1 LLFAARHHE
10 ECNCSAKNGEFVPSL
25 QVRAISP
32 RSDPART
39 ISYNAPAKSPKY
51 RFDRIASEAFWT
63 RDEAG
68 AE

>member
-1 LLFAARHHE
+1 
-10 ECNCSAKNGEFVPSL
+10 L

-39 ISYNAPAKSPKY
+39 ISYNGPVKSPKY
-51 RFDRIASEAFWT
+51 RFDRIASAAFWT